1 MQSVTIP
8 AEYFESL
15 EAVLNLDQNGCEM
28 FVIDAINSY
37 LHLCLAAKSGVE
49 FVAKLPLEQRG
60 FQTRPLKF
68 PFNQVQFEDASL
80 SPYDLA
86 KTSVTWPASR
96 RDSRTVGPAGTRL

>member
-15 EAVLNLDQNGCEM
+15 EGVLNLDQNGCEM

-49 FVAKLPLEQRG
+49 FVANVPTGHRG
-60 FQTRPLKF
+60 FQMRKLKF
-68 PFNQVQFEDASL
+68 PFNQARFEDASL

-86 KTSVTWPASR
+86 KTTITWQDAAWDDATP
-96 RDSRTVGPAGTRL
+96 PTRFKET